1 MGYLD
6 IYNLET
12 TGGNILDSLT
22 TMLPFN
28 GFYIALI
35 ILVIIMIVLAATSW
49 QGYKKTCDENCKDDC
64 CKKEESKPTPAPAP
78 ASAPAPTPAPET
90 KSTFESEPEAELF
103 TNDLPY
109 QLKNEIIKLKD
120 DDDYSDV
127 LQKMALD
134 QDVIKQHNMYVNE
147 RNKITSTASFSPM
160 RSDNQDIVTTV
171 GLTKPS
177 YVKVDESARQVPSS
191 TPEQQSAPVQLF
203 WR

>member
-1 MGYLD
+1 MAYLD
-6 IYNLET
+6 IYNLES
-12 TGGNILDSLT
+12 TGGSIKETISRLATFQNIVYLALT
-22 TMLPFN
+22 IM
-28 GFYIALI
+28 
-35 ILVIIMIVLAATSW
+35 VIIMISYAVAYHCCEEEKKPEPATATTQAVTSA
-49 QGYKKTCDENCKDDC
+49 
-64 CKKEESKPTPAPAP
+64 PTPEPAPA
-78 ASAPAPTPAPET
+78 PAPET
-90 KSTFESEPEAELF
+90 KSAFESEPF

-109 QLKNEIIKLKD
+109 QLKKEIITLSEND
-120 DDDYSDV
+120 EYSDV

-134 QDVIKQHNMYVNE
+134 QDVVKQHNTYVNE

-177 YVKVDESARQVPSS
+177 FVKVDESARQVPSS